1 MLGRT
6 RQLLYLTWTD
16 LIVSY
21 RGIHTLLLLS
31 DSGRPCCY
39 YITETDPS
47 ASCWAGP
54 DSYCILPGQTSL
66 FLTGAYIL
74 YCYCLTVADPAV
86 TILLRQTH
94 LLHAGPD
101 PTVTI
106 VPGQTLPFLARPDP
120 TVILDPIVSCW
131 ARPYSC
137 YCVLPV
143 QIILLLHLTGTQSTV
158 TILPGQALLLL
169 YLTRTYSAVTTSYW
183 DRTYCIYIWL
193 GQILLLLLPH
203 LTGTD
208 PTVTRPCWA
217 RLYCYYILLGQTLC
231 LLDLT
236 GFLYFAKGC
245 PLYGDSDVSFLG
257 CSIQH
262 INI

>member
-1 MLGRT
+1 MIY
-6 RQLLYLTWTD
+6 YLTGPYHNYCFLPGHSTVTI
-16 LIVSY
+16 LPGQTLLFVTGVYPTVTILP
-21 RGIHTLLLLS
+21 RQILLLLYFTMPYLTAFYR
-31 DSGRPCCY
+31 DRPY
-39 YITETDPS
+39 
-47 ASCWAGP
+47 
-54 DSYCILPGQTSL
+54 SYCILPGQTSL

-143 QIILLLHLTGTQSTV
+143 QIILLLHLTGT
-158 TILPGQALLLL
+158 
-169 YLTRTYSAVTTSYW
+169 
-183 DRTYCIYIWL
+183 
-193 GQILLLLLPH
+193 
-203 LTGTD
+203 
-208 PTVTRPCWA
+208 
-217 RLYCYYILLGQTLC
+217 
-231 LLDLT
+231 
-236 GFLYFAKGC
+236 
-245 PLYGDSDVSFLG
+245 
-257 CSIQH
+257 
-262 INI
+262 